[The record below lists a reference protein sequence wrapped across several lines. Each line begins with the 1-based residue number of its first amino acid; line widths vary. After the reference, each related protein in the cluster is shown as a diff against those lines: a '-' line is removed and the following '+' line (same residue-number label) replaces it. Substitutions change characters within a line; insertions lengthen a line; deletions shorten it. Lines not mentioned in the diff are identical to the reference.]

1 MTLSLDEFIASS
13 STSILGPTSERRAT
27 VEAALPL
34 RLVTALELDRSSI
47 IALVSDCVGARWVVP
62 IHRTADGFRRAVAGD
77 DVAQALV
84 HHLGTP
90 LTATATDHGFS
101 LTTWRIGAPTAERAI
116 GVDQTNESIVVGDE
130 AVVKWTLSQPITDDV
145 THPAVPRLTA
155 LAEAGFL
162 GSPEI
167 WGLLQWRATPD
178 SSPLLI
184 ADITTF
190 IDGAQDGWEW
200 AVADVT
206 ALGRGELDMDSALA
220 PAKHIGMLTARMHIA
235 FATAGIEYATSE
247 QVALWKVR
255 ATNDLE
261 RVARELD
268 GPEGERLRARVPE
281 IMSAYGD
288 FDEAIGTPLIGIHGD
303 FHVGQILRFGDPHH
317 YLVTD
322 FEGNPV
328 VPAGERASNQ
338 PAALDVAGMH
348 AAFDHVGRIVLHHN
362 PGIDAE
368 LIKMWIGNTGPAFDF
383 EYFDTLARM
392 RNKEIYDER
401 LVRPFR
407 FQQEVREYLYALEH
421 LPLWRYV
428 PDGALQD
435 LIPGAKE
442 Q

>member
-1 MTLSLDEFIASS
+1 MTPSLDEFIASS
-13 STSILGPTSERRAT
+13 SASILGPTNERRAT

-34 RLVTALELDRSSI
+34 QLIASLHLDATSTVAIVCDANAS
-47 IALVSDCVGARWVVP
+47 RWAVP
-62 IHRTADGFRRAVAGD
+62 IFLSDDGYRRARPGD
-77 DVAQALV
+77 GAAQALV
-84 HHLGTP
+84 HRLGSP
-90 LTATATDHGFS
+90 LTSEETAHGFT
-101 LTTWRIGAPTAERAI
+101 LTTWSTGEPTGERAI
-116 GVDQTNESIVVGDE
+116 GVDQTNESIVIGD
-130 AVVKWTLSQPITDDV
+130 AVVKWTLSQPATDDV

-155 LAEAGFL
+155 LAEAGFR
-162 GSPEI
+162 GTPEI
-167 WGLLQWRATPD
+167 WGLLQWRANPT
-178 SSPLLI
+178 SAPLLI

-190 IDGAQDGWEW
+190 IEGAQDGWDW
-200 AVADVT
+200 AVADVA

-220 PAKHIGMLTARMHIA
+220 PAKQIGMLTARMHIA
-235 FATAGIEYATSE
+235 LASAGIEYATSE
-247 QVALWKVR
+247 QVALWKRR
-255 ATNDLE
+255 ATADLE
-261 RVARELD
+261 RVAAQLD
-268 GPEGERLRARVPE
+268 GPEGDRLRARVPE
-281 IMSAYGD
+281 INAAYDD
-288 FDEAIGTPLIGIHGD
+288 FDAAMGTPLIGIHGD
-303 FHVGQILRFGDPHH
+303 FHVGQILRFGDPHD

-328 VPAGERASNQ
+328 VPASERASNQ

-362 PGIDAE
+362 PDIDAD
-368 LIKMWIGNTGPAFDF
+368 LIKTWIRNTGPAFDY

-392 RNKEIYDER
+392 RHKEIYDER

-435 LIPGAKE
+435 LIPEAKE

>member
-1 MTLSLDEFIASS
+1 VIPSLEEFVRS
-13 STSILGPTSERRAT
+13 STAAILGPDSERRAP

-34 RLVTALELDRSSI
+34 QLLAALELDESSI
-47 IALVSDCVGARWVVP
+47 IALARDDAGSRWVVP
-62 IHRTADGFRRAVAGD
+62 IHRTADGFQRAIAGD
-77 DVAQALV
+77 GVAEALV
-84 HHLGTP
+84 RQLGTALNRQATESGFT
-90 LTATATDHGFS
+90 LTA
-101 LTTWRIGAPTAERAI
+101 WRTGEPTGERVI
-116 GVDQTNESIVVGDE
+116 GVDQTNESIVVGD
-130 AVVKWTLSQPITDDV
+130 AVVKWTLNQPVTDDV

-155 LAEAGFL
+155 LAEAGFR
-162 GSPEI
+162 GTPEI
-167 WGLLQWRATPD
+167 WGLLQWRATPE

-190 IDGAQDGWEW
+190 IQGAQDGWDW

-220 PAKHIGMLTARMHIA
+220 PVKQIGMLTARMHIA
-235 FATAGIEYATSE
+235 LASAGIEHATSE
-247 QVALWKVR
+247 QVTRWKEQ
-255 ATNDLE
+255 ATRDLE
-261 RVARELD
+261 RVASQLD
-268 GPEGERLRARVPE
+268 GPEGDRLRARVPE
-281 IMSAYGD
+281 IMAAYDD
-288 FDEAIGTPLIGIHGD
+288 FDAAISTPLIGIHGD
-303 FHVGQILRFGDPHH
+303 FHVGQILRFGDPHE

-328 VPAGERASNQ
+328 VPASERASNQ

-362 PGIDAE
+362 PDIDAE
-368 LIKMWIGNTGPAFDF
+368 IIKTWIRNTGPAFDY

-392 RNKEIYDER
+392 RHKEIYDER

-407 FQQEVREYLYALEH
+407 FQQEVREYLYAIEH

-435 LIPGAKE
+435 LIPEAKE